1 MDQFEFETEN
11 KKKKKLRKEPLY
23 IILSILCL
31 IIGGGVG
38 FYFGISKNNQDKD
51 NLSIYD
57 LISENIN
64 TYFFDTLDSEYSF
77 EERMLQGMV
86 AGLGDRYS
94 SYLTTDQA
102 DDLTNC

>member
-38 FYFGISKNNQDKD
+38 FYFG
-51 NLSIYD
+51 
-57 LISENIN
+57 
-64 TYFFDTLDSEYSF
+64 
-77 EERMLQGMV
+77 
-86 AGLGDRYS
+86 
-94 SYLTTDQA
+94 
-102 DDLTNC
+102 